1 MLADDSGSSTSAAL
15 GSFNEF
21 ETLAKQLFE
30 VSAEL
35 AVSSRDRAAEEALS
49 IMRRLVECDERL
61 QVQLEAVGARHAMHL
76 RIAAEAAAAEECE
89 SKIKELSSGLC
100 KAEKMLETMIMST
113 TSMLDSAKKAS
124 ESAPSA
130 ADIVCT
136 AQRIAFTSTLIPH
149 LQPMDCRFR
158 HPWPT
163 EGELRT
169 SRHLFAQTEVPEEA
183 MQAPEVPR
191 SPSLKRPAPEEP
203 EMEGLASPTAK
214 SPKKKAPTKQV
225 DLTGSMFAVEESSD
239 SDSDSG
245 SD

>member
-1 MLADDSGSSTSAAL
+1 MVEVSSSSTSVAAL
-15 GSFNEF
+15 GSLDEF

-35 AVSSRDRAAEEALS
+35 AVSSRDRAAEEALA
-49 IMRRLVECDERL
+49 IMRRLVEYDERL

-76 RIAAEAAAAEECE
+76 RIAAEAASAEECE

-100 KAEKMLETMIMST
+100 KAEKMLETMITST

-130 ADIVCT
+130 AAIVCT

-169 SRHLFAQTEVPEEA
+169 SRHLFAQSPEEA
-183 MQAPEVPR
+183 VQAPVLPT
-191 SPSLKRPAPEEP
+191 SPSLKRPACEEP
-203 EMEGLASPTAK
+203 VEGLASPAR
-214 SPKKKAPTKQV
+214 SPKKKAPIKQV